1 MNLDDILVNPYALD
15 FEQLSIDEQSKLIEE
30 LLNKD
35 IKEDDRKKIL
45 VMVWRECDPTV
56 KEKCN

>member
-15 FEQLSIDEQSKLIEE
+15 FEKLSIDEQSKLIEE

-45 VMVWRECDPTV
+45 VMVC
-56 KEKCN
+56 

>member
-35 IKEDDRKKIL
+35 IKELNTVVLSLFIIIFLFLLHIL
-45 VMVWRECDPTV
+45 
-56 KEKCN
+56 